1 MELEQMT
8 EIAGTGFFFMR
19 DPSGE
24 ILFAR
29 DMGEEPMELDP
40 AGFAEEFGM
49 SVESPEAR
57 QQAQSVLDEL
67 NRTRQMSLM
76 LADFGGQM
84 EQMEGQMPQEDM
96 MAGAQGMLGQM
107 MGY

>member
-1 MELEQMT
+1 MELEQMK
-8 EIAGTGFFFMR
+8 EIAGTGFFFTR

-29 DMGEEPMELDP
+29 DMGEMPMELDP
-40 AGFAEEFGM
+40 EAFAEEFGM
-49 SVESPEAR
+49 AVESPEAR
-57 QQAQSVLDEL
+57 QEAQSVLDEL
-67 NRTRQMSLM
+67 NRTRQMNLM
-76 LADFGGQM
+76 LADFGGVMEDQM
-84 EQMEGQMPQEDM
+84 MDQDQDM